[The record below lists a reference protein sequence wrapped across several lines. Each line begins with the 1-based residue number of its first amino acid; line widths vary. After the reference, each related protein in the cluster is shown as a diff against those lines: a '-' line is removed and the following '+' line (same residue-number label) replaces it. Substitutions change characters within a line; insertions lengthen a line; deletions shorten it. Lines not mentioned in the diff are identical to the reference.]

1 MAQTWSREELVSE
14 LDSAYS
20 KLEALLDGVAE
31 ADAFDAV
38 AVDAWTVHDVLAVRV
53 WWAEAVAEWIGA
65 GLRDEAPQTPAAGYK
80 WTQTP
85 ALNQSV
91 VDASIDIPAQELR
104 DRLGAAVAM
113 LRNYIET
120 LDDDQLLS
128 VGVFLVDP
136 DVAGLEV
143 DRRQHDHPIRVVVEN
158 DSASAEVEQSALKS
172 MHPPYRRSVSQ

>member
-53 WWAEAVAEWIGA
+53 WWAEAVAEWIDA

-128 VGVFLVDP
+128 VGVFSWTRTWPVSRWIAVNTITQYASLSKMI
-136 DVAGLEV
+136 
-143 DRRQHDHPIRVVVEN
+143 RRV
-158 DSASAEVEQSALKS
+158 LKS
-172 MHPPYRRSVSQ
+172 NNQP

>member
-104 DRLGAAVAM
+104 DRLGAAVAI

-128 VGVFLVDP
+128 VGVFSWTRTWPVSRWIAVNTITQYASLSKMI
-136 DVAGLEV
+136 
-143 DRRQHDHPIRVVVEN
+143 RRV
-158 DSASAEVEQSALKS
+158 LKS
-172 MHPPYRRSVSQ
+172 NNQP

>member
-65 GLRDEAPQTPAAGYK
+65 GLRDEAPQTAGGGL
-80 WTQTP
+80 Q
-85 ALNQSV
+85 
-91 VDASIDIPAQELR
+91 VDANTRTEPVGCRREHRHSGS
-104 DRLGAAVAM
+104 GA
-113 LRNYIET
+113 
-120 LDDDQLLS
+120 S
-128 VGVFLVDP
+128 
-136 DVAGLEV
+136 
-143 DRRQHDHPIRVVVEN
+143 
-158 DSASAEVEQSALKS
+158 
-172 MHPPYRRSVSQ
+172 

>member
-104 DRLGAAVAM
+104 DRLGV
-113 LRNYIET
+113 RNYIET

-128 VGVFLVDP
+128 VGVFSWTRTWPVSRWIAVNTITQYASLSKMI
-136 DVAGLEV
+136 
-143 DRRQHDHPIRVVVEN
+143 RRV
-158 DSASAEVEQSALKS
+158 LKS
-172 MHPPYRRSVSQ
+172 NNQP

>member
-1 MAQTWSREELVSE
+1 MVQTLSREELASE
-14 LDSAYS
+14 LDTAYS
-20 KLEALLDGVAE
+20 KLDALLESAAE
-31 ADAFDAV
+31 ADVFDVV

-104 DRLGAAVAM
+104 DRLGAAVAI

-128 VGVFLVDP
+128 VGVFSWTRTWPVSRWIAVNTITQYASLSKMI
-136 DVAGLEV
+136 
-143 DRRQHDHPIRVVVEN
+143 RRV
-158 DSASAEVEQSALKS
+158 LKS
-172 MHPPYRRSVSQ
+172 NNQP